1 MGIRKRLAMNVRR
14 LRKEKGLSQ
23 EALGHEADVDRTYV
37 SGIERCVRNPTI
49 DIIERIAK
57 ALDVDEAELLRRI

>member
-1 MGIRKRLAMNVRR
+1 MAIRKRLAMNVRR
-14 LRKEKGLSQ
+14 LRKERGLSQ

-49 DIIERIAK
+49 DIIERIAR
-57 ALDVDEAELLRRI
+57 ALDVDEAELFRGI

>member
-1 MGIRKRLAMNVRR
+1 MNVRR
-14 LRKEKGLSQ
+14 LRKERGLSQ

-49 DIIERIAK
+49 DIVERIAK
-57 ALDVDEAELLRRI
+57 ALEVDEADLFRRI

>member
-14 LRKEKGLSQ
+14 LRKERGLSQ

-49 DIIERIAK
+49 DIVERIAK
-57 ALDVDEAELLRRI
+57 ALEVDEADLFRRI